1 MTVTLCPLQKIRAT
15 VDTTERK
22 QLMMD
27 LNVSRTLHCPYTI
40 TFYGALF
47 REGDVWIC
55 MELMD
60 KSLSQLYKLVYD
72 QLKLR
77 IPEPVLGKMIEAVS
91 AACIDKVPPV
101 LTVGLV
107 LPDCEGTS
115 LPQVPTEG
123 SPQRYEAP
131 PSPHPHQKP
140 LPFHVYY

>member
-123 SPQRYEAP
+123 PPQRYF
-131 PSPHPHQKP
+131 
-140 LPFHVYY
+140 LL